1 MHGWSNYYYNQ
12 DAYVQYTLVFSHVVQ
27 RTVLGTVVENCMVL
41 IKDAKHRYLIYA
53 VAMVESGFKCVCV
66 V

>member
-1 MHGWSNYYYNQ
+1 MRGWSNYYYNQ
-12 DAYVQYTLVFSHVVQ
+12 DAYVQYTLVFSHV
-27 RTVLGTVVENCMVL
+27 LFCVENCMVL